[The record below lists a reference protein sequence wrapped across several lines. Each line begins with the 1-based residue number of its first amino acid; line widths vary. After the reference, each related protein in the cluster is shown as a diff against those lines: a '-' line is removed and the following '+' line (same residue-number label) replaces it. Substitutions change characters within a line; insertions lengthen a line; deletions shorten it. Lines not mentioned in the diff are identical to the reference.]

1 MDFKVNQVMCYTPN
15 EKFSLFQMEPSKR
28 ICAEDAMKHEYFWD
42 LPPKVHDLPD
52 GKYFTVLS

>member
-1 MDFKVNQVMCYTPN
+1 
-15 EKFSLFQMEPSKR
+15 MEPSKR